1 MRWLGCGRGVLV
13 SFATGVVA
21 DQALP
26 GIELKTEF
34 SQTRQREAWDL
45 RYRHLR
51 RPILCHPER
60 QLCQR
65 AVRLADN

>member
-1 MRWLGCGRGVLV
+1 MRWLGCGRGMLV

-34 SQTRQREAWDL
+34 S
-45 RYRHLR
+45 
-51 RPILCHPER
+51 
-60 QLCQR
+60 
-65 AVRLADN
+65 